1 MRLSVLLPLPLGP
14 LSYLAPEGA
23 PHPPRPGLRVA
34 VPFRKG
40 VRVGVVMDVEDAAEG
55 DFALRHA
62 IGYLDAE
69 PFLDEA
75 GLAFLHRA
83 AELYFAPPGQLLADL
98 VPFLEPP
105 LHHEVR
111 LVDGAAR
118 PGLPQLALWRDASE
132 LDPALLDELREGG
145 VLEER
150 VRARKPT
157 RKTLVPLREP
167 TEKLTPKQRA
177 ALETLRALGEAESQT
192 ALAAAAGV
200 GPGVVRALVEKGYA
214 GWREVELELT
224 APPPAGPPVSPLP
237 VPEPPPRIN
246 GGRWSERLQLAAG
259 LAREGETLVLFPER
273 YALER
278 AYDRWPPPALPFH
291 GGQSPDLRRALWREA
306 APVVLG
312 SYQALLMPRRWQR
325 IVVMDE
331 GSDSYKLASGSRAH
345 AVRLAELRAEM
356 LGASL
361 HYVSLTPAV
370 EVVEKPGLLV
380 RPPRTRVLPVDLR
393 RERGWPLSG
402 RAVELL
408 AQVPEK
414 GRQALVLVARRG
426 YSGRLFCKS
435 CDWQPICPNCDLPL
449 RFHKPGRRGRL
460 VCHQCGHSEPAP
472 EVCPVCG
479 GEVFGYAG
487 PGVQW
492 VAEEIRR
499 RLPELP
505 VYQYSAER
513 KDDLAPLQRGEP
525 GAVVGTTALL
535 RTPAPPELALILLP
549 YAEGFLP
556 ASDFRAPERYHRLL
570 WQLADLHPTRSPLI
584 ALQTF
589 EPDHPAVEALIE
601 GDVTSVPETELVLRR
616 MLGYPPAVRMV
627 VLEFSHRQEAT
638 ARAAAME
645 TAEFLKKR
653 IGLASGAT
661 EPTGLTEPPAP
672 LLGPAPAPVPRV
684 RGRYVFHL
692 ILRSPNPAQLAAWL
706 RDLPAP
712 KGARLR
718 LDPDPVGFV

>member
-14 LSYLAPEGA
+14 LSYLPPEGCSR
-23 PHPPRPGLRVA
+23 PPRPGLRLA

-40 VRVGVVMDVEDAAEG
+40 VRVGVVLGVEEAGES
-55 DFALRHA
+55 DFALRRA
-62 IGYLDAE
+62 IGYLDEE
-69 PFLDEA
+69 PFLDQA
-75 GLAFLHRA
+75 GLEFLKRA
-83 AELYFAPPGQLLADL
+83 AELYFAPAGQLLADL
-98 VPFLEPP
+98 APFLEPP
-105 LHHEVR
+105 LLHEVR

-118 PGLPQLALWRDASE
+118 PGLPQLALWRDAAE
-132 LDPALLDELREGG
+132 LDPVLLGELREGG

-150 VRARKPT
+150 VRELKPM
-157 RKTLVPLREP
+157 RKTLVPLRAP
-167 TEKLTPKQRA
+167 SDKLTRKQLA

-214 GWREVELELT
+214 GWREVEVELAAPAPTGPALE
-224 APPPAGPPVSPLP
+224 PLP

-259 LAREGETLVLFPER
+259 LAAGDTLVLFPER
-273 YALER
+273 YELER

-291 GGQSPDLRRALWREA
+291 GGQSPELRRALWREKSS
-306 APVVLG
+306 VVLG
-312 SYQALLMPRRWQR
+312 SFQALLMPRRWRR
-325 IVVMDE
+325 IVVIDE
-331 GSDSYKLASGSRAH
+331 GSDSYKLPSGSRAH
-345 AVRLAELRAEM
+345 AARLAELRAEL
-356 LGASL
+356 LGAEL
-361 HYVSLTPAV
+361 HYLSLAPAV
-370 EVVEKPGLLV
+370 EVVDKPGLLV
-380 RPPRTRVLPVDLR
+380 RPPRTRVLPIDLR

-408 AQVPEK
+408 AQVPQK

-435 CDWQPICPNCDLPL
+435 CDWQPVCPNCDLPL

-460 VCHQCGHSEPAP
+460 VCHQCGYSEPAP

-492 VAEEIRR
+492 VAAEIQK
-499 RLPELP
+499 RLPDLP

-525 GAVVGTTALL
+525 GVVVGTTALL

-601 GDVTSVPETELVLRR
+601 GSVTDVPESELALRR
-616 MLGYPPAVRMV
+616 VLGYPPAVRMV

-645 TAEFLKKR
+645 AADFLQKRLGDYLETAPF
-653 IGLASGAT
+653 
-661 EPTGLTEPPAP
+661 PP

-692 ILRSPNPAQLAAWL
+692 ILRAPEPNLL
-706 RDLPAP
+706 RDWLADLPPP

-718 LDPDPVGFV
+718 LDPDPVGFVGLLED

>member
-1 MRLSVLLPLPLGP
+1 
-14 LSYLAPEGA
+14 
-23 PHPPRPGLRVA
+23 
-34 VPFRKG
+34 
-40 VRVGVVMDVEDAAEG
+40 
-55 DFALRHA
+55 
-62 IGYLDAE
+62 
-69 PFLDEA
+69 
-75 GLAFLHRA
+75 
-83 AELYFAPPGQLLADL
+83 
-98 VPFLEPP
+98 
-105 LHHEVR
+105 
-111 LVDGAAR
+111 
-118 PGLPQLALWRDASE
+118 
-132 LDPALLDELREGG
+132 
-145 VLEER
+145 
-150 VRARKPT
+150 
-157 RKTLVPLREP
+157 VPLRAP
-167 TEKLTPKQRA
+167 TDRLTPKQRA

-214 GWREVELELT
+214 GWREVEVEL
-224 APPPAGPPVSPLP
+224 APPAPAGPALEPLP

-246 GGRWSERLQLAAG
+246 GGRWAERLQLAAG
-259 LAREGETLVLFPER
+259 LAAEGETLVLFPER

-291 GGQSPDLRRALWREA
+291 GGQSPELRRALWREKP
-306 APVVLG
+306 PVVLG
-312 SYQALLMPRRWQR
+312 SYQALLMPRRWRR

-331 GSDSYKLASGSRAH
+331 GSESYKLASGSRAH
-345 AVRLAELRAEM
+345 AVRLAELRAEL
-356 LGASL
+356 LGAELYYLSL
-361 HYVSLTPAV
+361 APAV

-380 RPPRTRVLPVDLR
+380 RPPRTRVLPIDLR
-393 RERGWPLSG
+393 HQRGWPLTG

-449 RFHKPGRRGRL
+449 RFHKPGRQGRL

-472 EVCPVCG
+472 EVCPACG

-492 VAEEIRR
+492 VAEAIQR

-601 GDVTSVPETELVLRR
+601 GDVTGVPESELALRR
-616 MLGYPPAVRMV
+616 VLGYPPAVRMV

-645 TAEFLKKR
+645 AAEFLKKR
-653 IGLASGAT
+653 LGNYLETA
-661 EPTGLTEPPAP
+661 PFPP

-692 ILRSPNPAQLAAWL
+692 ILRAPEPDRL
-706 RDLPAP
+706 RDWLSDLPPP

-718 LDPDPVGFV
+718 LDPDPVGFVGLLED

>member
-1 MRLSVLLPLPLGP
+1 MHLSVLLPLPLGP
-14 LSYLAPEGA
+14 LSYLAPEGEARA
-23 PHPPRPGLRVA
+23 PAVGLRVA

-40 VRVGVVMDVEDAAEG
+40 VRVGVVVGVEDAAGG

-75 GLAFLHRA
+75 GLEFLERVA
-83 AELYFAPPGQLLADL
+83 ALYFAPAGQLLADL

-105 LHHEVR
+105 LVHEVR
-111 LVDGAAR
+111 LVDGVER
-118 PGLPQLALWRDASE
+118 PGLPRLALWRDASE

-150 VRARKPT
+150 VREKKPT
-157 RKTLVPLREP
+157 RKTLVPLRAPSER
-167 TEKLTPKQRA
+167 LTPKQRA

-200 GPGVVRALVEKGYA
+200 GPGVVRALVEKGYI
-214 GWREVELELT
+214 GWREVELKL
-224 APPPAGPPVSPLP
+224 APQPPAGPALEPLP
-237 VPEPPPRIN
+237 VPEPPPRIS
-246 GGRWSERLQLAAG
+246 GGRRAERLQIAAG
-259 LAREGETLVLFPER
+259 LAAEGETLVLFPER

-278 AYDRWPPPALPFH
+278 AYGRWPPPALPFH
-291 GGQSPDLRRALWREA
+291 GGQSPELRRALWREGS
-306 APVVLG
+306 PVVLG
-312 SYQALLMPRRWQR
+312 SYQALLMPRRWRR
-325 IVVMDE
+325 IVVIEE

-345 AVRLAELRAEM
+345 AVRLAELRAEL

-361 HYVSLTPAV
+361 HYVSLSPAV
-370 EVVEKPGLLV
+370 EVVERPGLLL
-380 RPPRTRVLPVDLR
+380 RPPRTRVLPIDLR
-393 RERGWPLSG
+393 RERGWPLTG

-435 CDWQPICPNCDLPL
+435 CDWQPVCPNCDLPL
-449 RFHKPGRRGRL
+449 RFHKPGRQGRL

-479 GEVFGYAG
+479 GEVFGYSG
-487 PGVQW
+487 PGVEW
-492 VAEEIRR
+492 LAEKISSA
-499 RLPELP
+499 LPGLP
-505 VYQYSAER
+505 VFQYSAER

-525 GAVVGTTALL
+525 GVVVGTTALL
-535 RTPAPPELALILLP
+535 RTPAPPELALVLLP

-589 EPDHPAVEALIE
+589 EPDHPAVEALAE
-601 GDVTSVPETELVLRR
+601 GDVTGVPETELALRR

-627 VLEFSHRQEAT
+627 VLEFSHRQEVT

-645 TAEFLKKR
+645 AAEFLRKR
-653 IGLASGAT
+653 LGDYLQAA
-661 EPTGLTEPPAP
+661 PFPP
-672 LLGPAPAPVPRV
+672 LFGPVPAPVPRL

-692 ILRSPNPAQLAAWL
+692 LLRSPEPDRL
-706 RDLPAP
+706 RDWLSDLPPP

-718 LDPDPVGFV
+718 LDPDPVGFVGLLAD

>member
-1 MRLSVLLPLPLGP
+1 MQLSVLLPLPLGP
-14 LSYLAPEGA
+14 LSYLPPEGA
-23 PHPPRPGLRVA
+23 APPPLGVRVA

-40 VRVGVVMDVEDAAEG
+40 VRVGVVVGVEEASEAA
-55 DFALRHA
+55 FALRHA
-62 IGYLDAE
+62 IGYLDQE

-75 GLAFLHRA
+75 GIEFVKRA

-98 VPFLEPP
+98 APFLEPP
-105 LHHEVR
+105 LVHEVR
-111 LVDGAAR
+111 LVDGAQR
-118 PGLPQLALWRDASE
+118 PDLPRLTLWRDAAE
-132 LDPALLDELREGG
+132 LDPALVEELREGG

-150 VRARKPT
+150 VREQKPT
-157 RKTLVPLREP
+157 RKTLVPLRAP
-167 TEKLTPKQRA
+167 SDKLTPKQRA

-214 GWREVELELT
+214 GWRELELQLG
-224 APPPAGPPVSPLP
+224 APAPTGPALEPLP
-237 VPEPPPRIN
+237 VPEPPQRLS
-246 GGRWSERLQLAAG
+246 GGRWAERLQLAAG
-259 LAREGETLVLFPER
+259 LAAQGETLVLFPER

-278 AYDRWPPPALPFH
+278 AADRWPPPALPFH
-291 GGQSPDLRRALWREA
+291 GGQSPELRRALWRETS
-306 APVVLG
+306 PVVLG
-312 SYQALLMPRRWQR
+312 SYQALLMPRRWRR
-325 IVVMDE
+325 IVVTDE
-331 GSDSYKLASGSRAH
+331 GADAYKLASGSRAH
-345 AVRLAELRAEM
+345 AVRLAELRAEL
-356 LGASL
+356 LGAEL
-361 HYVSLTPAV
+361 HYLSLVPAV
-370 EVVEKPGLLV
+370 EVVERPGLLV
-380 RPPRTRVLPVDLR
+380 RPPRTRVLPIDLR
-393 RERGWPLSG
+393 RERGWPLTG

-492 VAEEIRR
+492 VAEEIQK
-499 RLPELP
+499 RLPDLP
-505 VYQYSAER
+505 VFQYSAER
-513 KDDLAPLQRGEP
+513 KDDLTPLQRGEP

-535 RTPAPPELALILLP
+535 RTPAPPELALVLLP

-589 EPDHPAVEALIE
+589 EPDHPAVEALAE
-601 GDVTSVPETELVLRR
+601 GDVTGVPETELVLRR

-645 TAEFLKKR
+645 AAEFLKKR
-653 IGLASGAT
+653 LGDYQKTA
-661 EPTGLTEPPAP
+661 PFAP

-692 ILRSPNPAQLAAWL
+692 ILRAAEPDLL
-706 RDLPAP
+706 RDWLSDLPPP

-718 LDPDPVGFV
+718 LDPDPVGFVGLLED

>member
-1 MRLSVLLPLPLGP
+1 MQLLVQLPLPLGP
-14 LSYLAPEGA
+14 LSYLPPEGDGRA
-23 PHPPRPGLRVA
+23 PLPGLRVA

-40 VRVGVVMDVEDAAEG
+40 VRVGVVVSVTDAGEHAY
-55 DFALRHA
+55 ALRHA
-62 IGYLDAE
+62 IGYLDDA

-75 GLAFLHRA
+75 ALEFLNRA
-83 AELYFAPPGQLLADL
+83 AAENFCPPGQLLADL
-98 VPFLEPP
+98 APFLEPP
-105 LHHEVR
+105 LVHQVR
-111 LVDGAAR
+111 LVDGAERGRLPA
-118 PGLPQLALWRDASE
+118 GLPELTLWRDAGE
-132 LDPALLDELREGG
+132 LDPALLEELRDGG

-150 VRARKPT
+150 VWALGPT
-157 RKTLVPLREP
+157 RKTLVPLRAP
-167 TEKLTPKQRA
+167 SEKLTPKQRA
-177 ALETLRALGEAESQT
+177 ALETLIARGEVET
-192 ALAAAAGV
+192 MTELARAAGV
-200 GPGVVRALVEKGYA
+200 GPGVVRKLVEKEYA
-214 GWREVELELT
+214 GWRERPLELE
-224 APPPAGPPVSPLP
+224 PRPPAGPPLEPLSP
-237 VPEPPPRIN
+237 PEPPARVS

-273 YALER
+273 YDLER
-278 AYDRWPPPALPFH
+278 AYDHWPPPALPFH
-291 GGQSPDLRRALWREA
+291 GGQSPELRRALWNRE

-345 AVRLAELRAEM
+345 AVRLAELRAGM

-380 RPPRTRVLPVDLR
+380 RPPRTRVLPIDLR
-393 RERGWPLSG
+393 RERGWPLTG

-408 AQVPEK
+408 AQVPAK

-435 CDWQPICPNCDLPL
+435 CNWQPVCPNCDLPL

-472 EVCPVCG
+472 AVCPACG
-479 GEVFGYAG
+479 GELFGYAG

-492 VAEEIRR
+492 VAEAIQKH
-499 RLPELP
+499 LPELP
-505 VYQYSAER
+505 VYQYSSER

-535 RTPAPPELALILLP
+535 RTPAPPELALVLLP
-549 YAEGFLP
+549 YAEGFMP

-601 GDVTSVPETELVLRR
+601 GDVMGVPETELALRR

-638 ARAAAME
+638 ARAGRLADALFQE
-645 TAEFLKKR
+645 LGRLHGRGAGGGLLAVAELEHHHPYR
-653 IGLASGAT
+653 RRVAEHAPERQLGLGHAHHVA
-661 EPTGLTEPPAP
+661 
-672 LLGPAPAPVPRV
+672 
-684 RGRYVFHL
+684 F
-692 ILRSPNPAQLAAWL
+692 
-706 RDLPAP
+706 D
-712 KGARLR
+712 
-718 LDPDPVGFV
+718 